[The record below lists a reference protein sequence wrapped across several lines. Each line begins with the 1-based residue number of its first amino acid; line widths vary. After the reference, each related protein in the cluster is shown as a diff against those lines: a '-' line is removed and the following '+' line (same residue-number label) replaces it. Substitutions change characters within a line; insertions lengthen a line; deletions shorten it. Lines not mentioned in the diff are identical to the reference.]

1 MTSISQDQLLS
12 MLAEELDA
20 ARLQLEDLGIKLC
33 SNMDVARRHM
43 NELQALDYVGQRCES
58 VAAILRSDDM
68 HAASHAATLESI
80 TGRLAS
86 LIDGVTERLAH

>member
-1 MTSISQDQLLS
+1 MTSISQEDLLS

-20 ARLQLEDLGIKLC
+20 AREQLEDLGMKLC
-33 SNMDVARRHM
+33 CSPEVARNHM
-43 NELQALDYVGQRCES
+43 NELQSIDYVGQRCAS

-86 LIDGVTERLAH
+86 LIDGITERRAH